1 MLDSFT
7 LRTFKRTIAPWSS
20 TEINVVG
27 NKIYGWEIPDNI
39 EVNLDDGEYI
49 IIRQGLKYE
58 TEAGGVFHKVKLNN
72 NSGFPVSVTIIAG
85 FGDIKDDSVFFSGT
99 VKVEPKR
106 AYPVFQRAVVGLNT
120 VQNLAAPEV
129 PDYGYAVV
137 QNRGTNDLYIRAF
150 PKEYTYAPPDSDVNS
165 AFLLPPNASIALP
178 PYLSTNY
185 EFKFWRPRSLNKA
198 DVFITYFIYE

>member
-7 LRTFKRTIAPWSS
+7 LRKFTRTVEPWSS

-27 NKIYGWEIPDNI
+27 NKIYGWKIPDGI

-58 TEAGGVFHKVKLNN
+58 TEPGGVFHKVKLNN
-72 NSGFPVSVTIIAG
+72 NTGFPVVVELIAG